1 VGWILHRFS
10 ILARGLRR
18 AEEPDEEGAESEVLF
33 CFQNKSLE
41 IPIKTV

>member
-1 VGWILHRFS
+1 VGRILRRFS
-10 ILARGLRR
+10 ILARGLRH
-18 AEEPDEEGAESEVLF
+18 AEESDQEGAEFEVLF

>member
-1 VGWILHRFS
+1 VGWILRRFS
-10 ILARGLRR
+10 ILALGLRR
-18 AEEPDEEGAESEVLF
+18 PEEPNEEGAEVEVLF